1 MSRYRRATDK
11 IFLSIKGLNEVK
23 SITHHISR
31 NAKEVHSAFKYIHDF
46 ILTGEDY
53 HATPSTN
60 SEITLELNSTQELLI
75 KISQTQRSALGMAKK
90 A

>member
-1 MSRYRRATDK
+1 M
-11 IFLSIKGLNEVK
+11 
-23 SITHHISR
+23 
-31 NAKEVHSAFKYIHDF
+31 HSAFKYIHDF